1 MAGRGYARS
10 LSVLS
15 PFALILVLV
24 VILAATGGSHAESG
38 AVSLTPEEREWLN
51 AHPVIKL
58 APDPDFK
65 PIEYF
70 DENGVYCGAA
80 ADHIHAL
87 EKKLGITITIVRLRN
102 WDEVM
107 DAFKRHDVDLLG
119 AVAATP
125 DRQRYML
132 FTEPLV
138 VVPGGIFSAREFG
151 KPLAIKDLQG
161 LKVAVVSNYMAHDYL
176 RNAYPQINLDV
187 VPDVSTGL
195 AKASLGMVDV
205 YVENMANATFYLQE
219 AGITNLR
226 LVGKTD
232 FTYRWGIGV
241 RKDWPVLLGILNK
254 GLAALSEDE
263 KKALIGRW
271 IHVKAPPW
279 RASWAFVS
287 GVVASLAGVLLV
299 AAVSINLALKR
310 KVNERT
316 AELQRE
322 LTERRRLEQEL
333 TCLNEQLE
341 ERVRERTAELERE
354 VADRQRAEEALQQL
368 TAGLEQRVRSR
379 TAELETSNREL
390 ESFTFAVSHDL
401 RAPVRHINGYAEML
415 TEELALKDCRC
426 EGDYLAR
433 IMVSCRRMQEM
444 IDSLLDLSRIS
455 RKELQCEQVDLSE
468 IARQIMAEMREAEP
482 QRCVEATIA
491 DGITA
496 TGDPVLLRSVI
507 ENLLHNAWKYTGRRD
522 VAHIEFGVDTGG
534 GETVYYV
541 RDDGAGFDAAYAG
554 KLFTPFQRLHTDA
567 EFTGTGVGLATVQ
580 RIIHRHGGRVW
591 AFSEPG
597 RGACFFFTLNTEPA

>member
-1 MAGRGYARS
+1 MAGRGYARR

-15 PFALILVLV
+15 ASALILVLV
-24 VILAATGGSHAESG
+24 VILAATGGSLADSG

-70 DENGVYCGAA
+70 DENGVYRGAA

-87 EKKLGITITIVRLRN
+87 EKKLGIRITIVHLQS
-102 WDEVM
+102 WDEVV
-107 DAFKRHDVDLLG
+107 DAFKRHEVDLLG

-125 DRQRYML
+125 DRERYML
-132 FTEPLV
+132 FSDPLV

-151 KPLAIKDLQG
+151 KPLAIKDLPG

-176 RNAYPQINLDV
+176 RNAYPQISLDV

-232 FTYRWGIGV
+232 FSYRWGIGV
-241 RKDWPVLLGILNK
+241 RKDWPMMRQILNK
-254 GLAALSEDE
+254 GLAALSEEE
-263 KKALIGRW
+263 KAALIGRW

-279 RASWAFVS
+279 RPSKAFVA
-287 GVVASLAGVLLV
+287 GMVASVAGVLLV
-299 AAVSINLALKR
+299 AAVSINLTLKR
-310 KVNERT
+310 KVSART
-316 AELQRE
+316 AELQGE
-322 LTERRRLEQEL
+322 LAERRRLEQEL
-333 TCLNEQLE
+333 TRLNEQLE
-341 ERVRERTAELERE
+341 ERVRERTAELERQ
-354 VADRQRAEEALQQL
+354 VADRRRAEEALQQL
-368 TAGLEQRVRSR
+368 TVGLEQRVKAR
-379 TAELETSNREL
+379 TAELEASNREL
-390 ESFTFAVSHDL
+390 ESFTFAISHDL
-401 RAPVRHINGYAEML
+401 RAPVRHINGYVEIL
-415 TEELALKDCRC
+415 TEELAVKECHC
-426 EGDYLAR
+426 AGDYLVR
-433 IMVSCRRMQEM
+433 IMISCRRMQEM
-444 IDSLLDLSRIS
+444 IDSLLALSRIS
-455 RKELQCEQVDLSE
+455 RKELQCEQVDLSA
-468 IARQIMAEMREAEP
+468 IARQIMTDLREAEP
-482 QRCVEATIA
+482 HRRVEATIA
-491 DGITA
+491 DGIAA
-496 TGDPVLLRSVI
+496 TGDPALLRSVI

-522 VAHIEFGVDTGG
+522 VAHIEFGADTGG

-580 RIIHRHGGRVW
+580 RIIRRHGGRVW

>member
-1 MAGRGYARS
+1 MAGRGYVSR
-10 LSVLS
+10 LSILS
-15 PFALILVLV
+15 AFALIMALV
-24 VILAATGGSHAESG
+24 VILAATGGSRAESG

-70 DENGVYCGAA
+70 DENGVYRGAA

-87 EKKLGITITIVRLRN
+87 EKKLGITITIVRLKS

-125 DRQRYML
+125 DRERYML
-132 FTEPLV
+132 FTDPLV
-138 VVPGGIFSAREFG
+138 VVPGGIFSAREFN

-176 RNAYPQINLDV
+176 RNAYPQISLDV

-241 RKDWPVLLGILNK
+241 RKDWPVLQRILNK

-279 RASWAFVS
+279 RPSWAFVA

-299 AAVSINLALKR
+299 AAVSINLTLKR
-310 KVNERT
+310 KVHART

-322 LTERRRLEQEL
+322 LAERRRLEEEL
-333 TCLNEQLE
+333 TRLNEQLE
-341 ERVRERTAELERE
+341 ERVRARTAELERE

-379 TAELETSNREL
+379 TAELEASNREL
-390 ESFTFAVSHDL
+390 ESFTFAISHDL
-401 RAPVRHINGYAEML
+401 RAPVRHISGYAEIL
-415 TEELALKDCRC
+415 TEELAVKDCRC

-444 IDSLLDLSRIS
+444 IDSLLALSRIS
-455 RKELQCEQVDLSE
+455 RKELQCEEVDLSV
-468 IARQIMAEMREAEP
+468 IARQIMAELREAEP
-482 QRCVEATIA
+482 HRRVEATIA
-491 DGITA
+491 DGIAA
-496 TGDPVLLRSVI
+496 TGDPVLLRCVI
-507 ENLLHNAWKYTGRRD
+507 ENLLHNAWKYTGRKD
-522 VAHIEFGVDTGG
+522 VAHIEFGVDSGG
-534 GETVYYV
+534 GEAVYYV

-591 AFSEPG
+591 AFSESG
-597 RGACFFFTLNTEPA
+597 RGACFFFTLNAEPA

>member
-1 MAGRGYARS
+1 MAGRGRARG
-10 LSVLS
+10 LSILS
-15 PFALILVLV
+15 AFALITVLV
-24 VILAATGGSHAESG
+24 VILAATGGSRAESG
-38 AVSLTPEEREWLN
+38 AVSLTPEERAWLN

-70 DENGVYCGAA
+70 DENGVYRGAA
-80 ADHIHAL
+80 ADHIHTL
-87 EKKLGITITIVRLRN
+87 EKKLGIRITIVHLQN

-107 DAFKRHDVDLLG
+107 DAFKRHEVDLLG
-119 AVAATP
+119 AVEATE
-125 DRQRYML
+125 DRERYML
-132 FTEPLV
+132 FTDPLV

-161 LKVAVVSNYMAHDYL
+161 LRVAVVSNYMAHDYL
-176 RNAYPQINLDV
+176 RNAYPQISLDV

-232 FTYRWGIGV
+232 FMYRWGIGV
-241 RKDWPVLLGILNK
+241 RKDWPMMRQILNK
-254 GLAALSEDE
+254 GLAALSEEE
-263 KKALIGRW
+263 KAALIGHW

-279 RASWAFVS
+279 RPSWAFVA
-287 GVVASLAGVLLV
+287 GVLASVAGVLLV
-299 AAVSINLALKR
+299 AVVLINLTLKS
-310 KVNERT
+310 KVSART

-322 LTERRRLEQEL
+322 LAERQRLEQEL
-333 TCLNEQLE
+333 TRLNEQLE
-341 ERVRERTAELERE
+341 ERVRERTAELERQ
-354 VADRQRAEEALQQL
+354 VTDRRRAEEALQQL

-379 TAELETSNREL
+379 TAELEASNREL

-401 RAPVRHINGYAEML
+401 RAPVRHISGYAEIL
-415 TEELALKDCRC
+415 TEELEAR
-426 EGDYLAR
+426 EYHYAGGYLAR

-444 IDSLLDLSRIS
+444 IDSLLALSQIN
-455 RKELQCEQVDLSE
+455 RKELQCKQVDLSA
-468 IARQIMAEMREAEP
+468 IARQILAEMREAEP
-482 QRCVEATIA
+482 HRRVDAAIA
-491 DGITA
+491 DGIAA
-496 TGDPVLLRSVI
+496 TGDPALLRSVI
-507 ENLLHNAWKYTGRRD
+507 ENLLHNAWKYTGRKE
-522 VAHIEFGVDTGG
+522 VAHIEFGVDTAG

-541 RDDGAGFDAAYAG
+541 RDDGAGFDAVYAG

-567 EFTGTGVGLATVQ
+567 EFAGTGVGLATVQ

-597 RGACFFFTLNTEPA
+597 RGACFFFTLNTESS